1 MRLYAESAPSDERR
15 AYTEIIDDL
24 SNAVSSPSIERRA
37 SSAGL
42 IPTPSAPSPCSAER
56 NERTPKWH
64 QASAERRAYTE
75 IINAETNDNGIS
87 M

>member
-37 SSAGL
+37 YTDTISAEFTQRRKERTNTEMA
-42 IPTPSAPSPCSAER
+42 PKPAPSAEL
-56 NERTPKWH
+56 TPK
-64 QASAERRAYTE
+64 S
-75 IINAETNDNGIS
+75 
-87 M
+87 